1 MEATQENQNHIQV
14 SKTGK
19 FEEVFKKPPR
29 IYRSS
34 GDPSKNVKVS
44 VQRSKETISVKAIQQ

>member
-1 MEATQENQNHIQV
+1 MEATQENQNSIQV

-19 FEEVFKKPPR
+19 FEEVFKKAPR

-34 GDPSKNVKVS
+34 GNPANTVNIS
-44 VQRSKETISVKAIQQ
+44 VQRSKETISVRTK

>member
-1 MEATQENQNHIQV
+1 MEATQENQNFIQV

-19 FEEVFKKPPR
+19 FEEVFKKAPR

-34 GDPSKNVKVS
+34 GNATNSVKIS
-44 VQRSKETISVKAIQQ
+44 VQRSKETISVKTK